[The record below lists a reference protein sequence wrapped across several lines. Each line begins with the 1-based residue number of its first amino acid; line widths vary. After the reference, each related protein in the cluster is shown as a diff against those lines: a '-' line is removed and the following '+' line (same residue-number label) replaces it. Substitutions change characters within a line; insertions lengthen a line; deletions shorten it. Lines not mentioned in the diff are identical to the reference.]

1 VPKNIQATFVGLYIP
16 GEQISFRICSLD
28 VLSFYIEGYP
38 FLEVLGEIEGDPLS
52 QIVLNAE

>member
-1 VPKNIQATFVGLYIP
+1 MP
-16 GEQISFRICSLD
+16 GEQISSRVCSLN

-38 FLEVLGEIEGDPLS
+38 FLDVLGEIEGDLLS